1 MTCVTRG
8 CHSCHCLINF
18 SLVAVAAMV
27 LQHTP
32 FAYAMA
38 IMASIPNPQSEPLGN
53 AEEAGG
59 FALNPEGVGDD
70 GQEVSLRQKFTQ
82 ACQYRLWNFVY
93 WASFP
98 VMSSPGCK
106 S

>member
-53 AEEAGG
+53 AEEVVASRSILK
-59 FALNPEGVGDD
+59 ALVMMA
-70 GQEVSLRQKFTQ
+70 RKF
-82 ACQYRLWNFVY
+82 L
-93 WASFP
+93 
-98 VMSSPGCK
+98 
-106 S
+106 